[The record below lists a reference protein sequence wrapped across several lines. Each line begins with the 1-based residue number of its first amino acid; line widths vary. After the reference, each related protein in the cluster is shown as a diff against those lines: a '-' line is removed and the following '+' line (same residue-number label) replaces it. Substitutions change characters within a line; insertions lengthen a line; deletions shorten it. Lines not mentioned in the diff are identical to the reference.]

1 MKKQLSF
8 TVATLFGTGYF
19 PVAPGTAGSLVSL
32 PVIFLTCY
40 YFGLTGLFLLIIFSV
55 FAGLLTTKEVLKYTK
70 HDPSFIV
77 VDEFIGQSLTFIFV
91 ANILKND
98 LSVWWIYLVGF
109 VFFRLFDVWKP
120 FPIRTIDKKVVN
132 ATGVI
137 LDDVIAGLYASF
149 LLHIIVYIYVIRFKE
164 LNELM
169 KLGQ

>member
-19 PVAPGTAGSLVSL
+19 PVAPGTAGSLASL
-32 PVIFLTCY
+32 PIIFLTCY
-40 YFGLTGLFLLIIFSV
+40 YFGLTGLILLIVFS
-55 FAGLLTTKEVLKYTK
+55 FLIGFLSTKEVLKYTK

-77 VDEFIGQSLTFIFV
+77 IDEFIGQSITFIFV
-91 ANILKND
+91 ANILKHD

-120 FPIRTIDKKVVN
+120 FPIRAIDKKVTN
-132 ATGVI
+132 TFGVI
-137 LDDVIAGLYASF
+137 LDDIVAGFYASS

>member
-8 TVATLFGTGYF
+8 AIATLFGTGYC

-32 PVIFLTCY
+32 PIIFLTCY
-40 YFGLTGLFLLIIFSV
+40 YFGLPGLFSLIIFSFIMGFV
-55 FAGLLTTKEVLKYTK
+55 STREVLKYTK

-77 VDEFIGQSLTFIFV
+77 IDELIGQSITFISV
-91 ANILKND
+91 ANILKHD
-98 LSVWWIYLVGF
+98 LSIWWVYLAAF

-120 FPIRTIDKKVVN
+120 FPIRHIDKKVTN
-132 ATGVI
+132 AFGVI
-137 LDDVIAGLYASF
+137 LDDIVAGLFATS

>member
-8 TVATLFGTGYF
+8 AITTLFGTGYF
-19 PVAPGTAGSLVSL
+19 PIAPGTAGSLVSL
-32 PVIFLTCY
+32 PIIFLTCY
-40 YFGLTGLFLLIIFSV
+40 YFGLTGLVLLIIFSL
-55 FAGLLTTKEVLKYTK
+55 FIGLLTTKEVLKYTK

-77 VDEFIGQSLTFIFV
+77 IDEFIGQSITFIFV
-91 ANILKND
+91 ANILKHD

-120 FPIRTIDKKVVN
+120 FPIRNIDKKVTN
-132 ATGVI
+132 TFGVI
-137 LDDVIAGLYASF
+137 LDDVFAGFYASS